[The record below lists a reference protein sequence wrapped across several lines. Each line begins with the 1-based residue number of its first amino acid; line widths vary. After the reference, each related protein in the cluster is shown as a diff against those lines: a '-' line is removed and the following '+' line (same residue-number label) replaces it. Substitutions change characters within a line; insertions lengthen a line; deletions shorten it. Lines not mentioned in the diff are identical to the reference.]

1 MYDKLF
7 MLKTKIL
14 NWTGG
19 NLTMDS
25 KSLQPSNEN
34 QHNYNNFTI
43 ENLTTY
49 YKSIGIINKILYFVI
64 LAMIEYNLIKDPE
77 FYSYSAVVSVAY
89 VLAGIWLAYVV
100 WSFFEGIRITLFKRH
115 FYMLKFKLSAVI
127 HISVISI
134 ILIASLFVK

>member
-1 MYDKLF
+1 
-7 MLKTKIL
+7 
-14 NWTGG
+14 
-19 NLTMDS
+19 MDS

-34 QHNYNNFTI
+34 HHNYNNFTI

-64 LAMIEYNLIKDPE
+64 LAMIEYNLINDPE
-77 FYSYSAVVSVAY
+77 FYSYSAVVSVAF